1 MLCAS
6 LFTCSFLLWFLLMLF
21 LRTFV
26 ARARSAVSLC
36 WYGVCVFG
44 LSLLVLYG
52 ILGIGLQASLMVV
65 ANTPRL
71 SLPALYWLAH
81 QSSGQL
87 LDGIARKSQIINQLF
102 HGVSGAIA
110 LGAMALR
117 LWRRRRQ
124 AASRMSTGDACA
136 AASKNSTAVDA

>member
-1 MLCAS
+1 MWQPDR
-6 LFTCSFLLWFLLMLF
+6 LFFSAMVFLMLF

-26 ARARSAVSLC
+26 TRARTAVSLC
-36 WYGVCVFG
+36 WYGVSVFG

-52 ILGIGLQASLMVV
+52 ILGIGLQASLMVI

>member
-1 MLCAS
+1 MV
-6 LFTCSFLLWFLLMLF
+6 FLMLF
-21 LRTFV
+21 LRTCV
-26 ARARSAVSLC
+26 ARTRPVVSLC
-36 WYGVCVFG
+36 WYGVSVFG

-52 ILGIGLQASLMVV
+52 VLGIGLQASLMIV

-71 SLPALYWLAH
+71 SLPVLYWLAH

-87 LDGIARKSQIINQLF
+87 LDGIARKSQIIDQLF
-102 HGVSGAIA
+102 RGISGSIA
-110 LGAMALR
+110 LCAMALR
-117 LWRRRRQ
+117 VWRRRRQ

>member
-1 MLCAS
+1 MV
-6 LFTCSFLLWFLLMLF
+6 FLMLF

-26 ARARSAVSLC
+26 TRARRAVSLC
-36 WYGVCVFG
+36 WHGVSVFG
-44 LSLLVLYG
+44 MSLLVLYG

-65 ANTPRL
+65 ANTSRL
-71 SLPALYWLAH
+71 SLPALYWLSH

-87 LDGIARKSQIINQLF
+87 LDAIARKSQIIDQLF
-102 HGVSGAIA
+102 HGISGVIA
-110 LGAMALR
+110 LGAVALR
-117 LWRRRRQ
+117 LWRHHRH

>member
-1 MLCAS
+1 MVFVMLV
-6 LFTCSFLLWFLLMLF
+6 

-26 ARARSAVSLC
+26 ARTRPVVSLC
-36 WYGVCVFG
+36 WYGVSVFG

-71 SLPALYWLAH
+71 SLPTLYWLAH

-87 LDGIARKSQIINQLF
+87 LDAIARKGQIIDQLF
-102 HGVSGAIA
+102 RGISGVIA

-117 LWRRRRQ
+117 LWRRRTQ
-124 AASRMSTGDACA
+124 AASRMSTGVACA

>member
-1 MLCAS
+1 MVFVMLV
-6 LFTCSFLLWFLLMLF
+6 

-26 ARARSAVSLC
+26 ARTRPVVSLC
-36 WYGVCVFG
+36 WYGVSVFG

-71 SLPALYWLAH
+71 SLPTLYWLAH

-87 LDGIARKSQIINQLF
+87 LDAIARKGQIIDQLF
-102 HGVSGAIA
+102 RGISGVIA

-117 LWRRRRQ
+117 LWRRRTQ

>member
-1 MLCAS
+1 MV
-6 LFTCSFLLWFLLMLF
+6 FLMLF
-21 LRTFV
+21 LRTCV
-26 ARARSAVSLC
+26 ARTRPVVALC
-36 WYGVCVFG
+36 WYGVSVFG

-71 SLPALYWLAH
+71 SLPTLYWLAH

-87 LDGIARKSQIINQLF
+87 LDAIARKSQIIDQLF
-102 HGVSGAIA
+102 RGVSGVIA

-117 LWRRRRQ
+117 IWRRRTQ